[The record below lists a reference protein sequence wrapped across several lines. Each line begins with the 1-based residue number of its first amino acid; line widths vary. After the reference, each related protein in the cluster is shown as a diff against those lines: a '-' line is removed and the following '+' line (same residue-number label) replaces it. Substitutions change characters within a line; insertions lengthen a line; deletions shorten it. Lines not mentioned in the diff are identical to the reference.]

1 MKVQNENEKREK
13 MLNEP
18 VELLVCKM
26 AVPTIITMLITAFY
40 NMADTYFVGKI
51 DTVSTAAVGLA
62 LPLMNIIQAIGF
74 FFGQGSG
81 NYMAHKLGE
90 GDTDSAAKMSDT
102 AVILSTISGLIMAV
116 FCLMFIRPLSMILGA
131 KSEELIRISSDYII
145 VLLIG
150 FPFVMTSFT
159 MNNQLRF
166 QGNAFRGMVGMATG
180 SILNVILDPIFI
192 FVLKM
197 GFTGAAVATVS
208 SQIVSFIV
216 LLVMSGRLPFRKL
229 NFMLNGEI
237 AMALFQFGT
246 PSLFRQGI
254 ASVANASLNNVAG
267 LYGEAAIAAAS
278 VVNRIIMLGASAVIG
293 FGQGFQ
299 PVCGFNSGAKRYD
312 RVHKV
317 FVFCIKAM
325 TIFMLC
331 FGAFTFIF
339 AGQLVAVFRD
349 DPAVI
354 EAGIPLLRA
363 QSITLITHG
372 VIVMTNMLMQN
383 MGRTFIATFLSVA
396 RQGCFF
402 IPLVFFLSSHFGL
415 FGLQITQASADM
427 LTLIVTL
434 PFTISALKLLSK
446 QSSEMQTTAETGN

>member
-1 MKVQNENEKREK
+1 MKMTDETAKREK

-102 AVILSTISGLIMAV
+102 AVILSTVFGLIMAFV
-116 FCLMFIRPLSMILGA
+116 CLAFIRPLSMILGA
-131 KSEELIRISSDYII
+131 KSEELIAISNDYIS

-166 QGNAFRGMVGMATG
+166 QGNAFRGMVGMASG
-180 SILNVILDPIFI
+180 SILNVVLDPILI
-192 FVLKM
+192 FGFKM

-208 SQIVSFIV
+208 SQIIAFVV
-216 LLVMSGRLPFRKL
+216 LLVMSGRIPFRKME
-229 NFMLNGEI
+229 FKLNGEI
-237 AMALFQFGT
+237 AAALFQFGT

-267 LYGEAAIAAAS
+267 LYGDAAIAAAS

-299 PVCGFNSGAKRYD
+299 PVCGFNSGAKRHD
-312 RVHKV
+312 RVRKV
-317 FVFCIKAM
+317 FLFCIKA
-325 TIFMLC
+325 TTLFMLC
-331 FGAFTFIF
+331 YGTFTFIF

-349 DPAVI
+349 DPEVI
-354 EAGIPLLRA
+354 AAGIPLLRA
-363 QSITLITHG
+363 QSVTLVTHG
-372 VIVMTNMLMQN
+372 IIVMTNMLMQN

-402 IPLVFFLSSHFGL
+402 IPLVFLLSHHFGL
-415 FGLQITQASADM
+415 FGLQITQACADL
-427 LTLIVTL
+427 LTLVITL
-434 PFTISALKLLSK
+434 PFTISAAKLLK
-446 QSSEMQTTAETGN
+446 RQSEEMTAADTQGG

>member
-1 MKVQNENEKREK
+1 MEITEESRKREK

-51 DTVSTAAVGLA
+51 DTISTAAVGLA
-62 LPLMNIIQAIGF
+62 LPLMNIIQAFGF

-90 GDTDSAAKMSDT
+90 GDVKAASKMSDT
-102 AVILSTISGLIMAV
+102 GVILSASFGFIMAV
-116 FCLMFIRPLSMILGA
+116 ICFCTLRPLSVILGA
-131 KSEELIRISSDYII
+131 KGDDLIRVSSDYLRL
-145 VLLIG
+145 LLIG

-166 QGNAFRGMVGMATG
+166 QGNAFKGMIGMASG
-180 SILNVILDPIFI
+180 SILNVILDPIFM
-192 FVLKM
+192 FKFNM
-197 GFTGAAVATVS
+197 GFTGAAAATVT
-208 SQIVSFIV
+208 SQMVSFLV
-216 LLVMSGRLPFRKL
+216 LLVMSGRIPFRKPD
-229 NFMLNGEI
+229 FALNGEI
-237 AMALFQFGT
+237 IGALFQFGT

-278 VVNRIIMLGASAVIG
+278 VVNRIIMMGASAVIG

-312 RVHKV
+312 RVYKV
-317 FVFCIKAM
+317 FIFCIKAM
-325 TIFMLC
+325 TVFMIC

-349 DPAVI
+349 DPKVI
-354 EAGIPLLRA
+354 EVGIPLLRA
-363 QSITLITHG
+363 QSITLMTHG

-383 MGRTFIATFLSVA
+383 MGRTFIATFLSVS
-396 RQGCFF
+396 RQGFFF
-402 IPLVFFLSSHFGL
+402 IPLVFFLSHHFGL
-415 FGLQITQASADM
+415 FGLQITQAAADI

-434 PFTISALKLLSK
+434 PFTISAIKQLSR
-446 QSSEMQTTAETGN
+446 QSSEMSCEGGV

>member
-1 MKVQNENEKREK
+1 

-40 NMADTYFVGKI
+40 NMADTYFVGKL

-81 NYMAHKLGE
+81 NYMAHRLGE

-102 AVILSTISGLIMAV
+102 AVIMSTIFGLIMAV
-116 FCLMFIRPLSMILGA
+116 LSFAFIRPLSVVLGA
-131 KSEELIRISSDYII
+131 KEELLIESSIGYIS

-166 QGNAFRGMVGMATG
+166 QGNAFRGMVGMASG
-180 SILNVILDPIFI
+180 SVLNVILDPIFI
-192 FVLKM
+192 FVFGM
-197 GFTGAAVATVS
+197 GVEGAAAATVT
-208 SQIVSFIV
+208 SQIISFIV
-216 LLVMSGRLPFRKL
+216 LLAMSGRLPLRKP
-229 NFMLNGEI
+229 NFTLNGEI
-237 AMALFQFGT
+237 AAALFRFGT

-267 LYGEAAIAAAS
+267 NYGAAAIAAAS

-312 RVHKV
+312 RVNRV
-317 FVFCIKAM
+317 FLFCIKAM

-331 FGAFTFIF
+331 FGTVTFIF

-349 DPAVI
+349 DPEVI
-354 EAGIPLLRA
+354 AAGIPLLRA
-363 QSITLITHG
+363 QSVTLITHG

-396 RQGCFF
+396 RQGFFF
-402 IPLVFFLSSHFGL
+402 IPLVFALSHLFGL
-415 FGLQITQASADM
+415 FGMQITQAAADM

-434 PFTISALKLLSK
+434 PFTISAVKLLAR
-446 QSSEMQTTAETGN
+446 QSREMQETDPM